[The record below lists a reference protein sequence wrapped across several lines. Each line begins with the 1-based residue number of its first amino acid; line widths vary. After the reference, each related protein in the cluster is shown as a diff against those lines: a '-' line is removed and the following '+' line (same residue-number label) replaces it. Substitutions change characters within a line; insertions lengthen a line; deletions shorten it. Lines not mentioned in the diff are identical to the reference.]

1 MSGAPAI
8 GPTSR
13 PTIGVGITDL
23 SVDFATANGTHHA
36 VRNVALSVG
45 PGRILGLVGESGSG
59 KSTVALALMGLLAAN
74 ARVTTGLLQLGPD
87 RFDLARPHA
96 TATLRGRRMA
106 MIFQDPFTS
115 LNPVFSIRAHL
126 NEVLTRR
133 APELAGE
140 ARTKAAQ
147 EALAAVG
154 IDRPELRLTQYPH
167 ELSGGMRQ
175 RVVIAMALLA
185 RPDLLIA
192 DEPTTALD
200 ATVEAQVMKEICGL
214 RDRIGCS
221 IIVIT
226 HSLGL
231 VAEYCDDIAVMY
243 AGELVEQGTVPD
255 VKANP
260 GHPYTRALLA
270 CEVTIDAP
278 RPTDARE
285 SRFRMIPGDL
295 PDPMNLP
302 SGCIYRTRCE
312 IAIEDCARIV
322 PPPVAVERNAAHWA
336 RCIRVP
342 SS

>member
-1 MSGAPAI
+1 VSGAAI
-8 GPTSR
+8 SR
-13 PTIGVGITDL
+13 LG
-23 SVDFATANGTHHA
+23 VDFATKAGIHHA
-36 VRNVALSVG
+36 VRDVSLSAG

-74 ARVTTGLLQLGPD
+74 ARVVAGELQLGAD
-87 RFDLARPHA
+87 RFDLSKVHS
-96 TATLRGRRMA
+96 TAALRGRRMA
-106 MIFQDPFTS
+106 MIFQDPFAS

-133 APELAGE
+133 SPELDGDG
-140 ARTKAAQ
+140 RQKAAV
-147 EALAAVG
+147 EALAVVG

-175 RVVIAMALLA
+175 RVAIAMALLA

-200 ATVEAQVMKEICGL
+200 ATVEAQVMAEICAL

-221 IIVIT
+221 ILLIT

-231 VAEYCDDIAVMY
+231 VAQYCDDIAVMY
-243 AGELVEQGTVPD
+243 AGELVEQGSVAR
-255 VKANP
+255 VAANP

-278 RPTDARE
+278 RGSDARRN
-285 SRFRMIPGDL
+285 RFRMIPGDL

-302 SGCIYRTRCE
+302 SGCIYRPRCD
-312 IAIEDCARIV
+312 IAIADCARIV
-322 PPPVAVERNAAHWA
+322 PPPIQVGIEADHTA
-336 RCIRVP
+336 RCIRVNER
-342 SS
+342 

>member
-1 MSGAPAI
+1 MSGAAI
-8 GPTSR
+8 AGL
-13 PTIGVGITDL
+13 G
-23 SVDFATANGTHHA
+23 VDFATKAGIHHA
-36 VRNVALSVG
+36 VRDVNLAAG
-45 PGRILGLVGESGSG
+45 PGRIMGLVGESGSG

-74 ARVTTGLLQLGPD
+74 ARVTSGTLQLGAD
-87 RFDLARPHA
+87 RFDLAQPEA
-96 TATLRGRRMA
+96 TASLRGRRMA
-106 MIFQDPFTS
+106 MIFQDPFAS
-115 LNPVFSIRAHL
+115 LNPVFPVRAHL
-126 NEVLTRR
+126 NEVLQRR

-140 ARTKAAQ
+140 SKRQAAVD
-147 EALAAVG
+147 ALAAVG

-175 RVVIAMALLA
+175 RVAIAMALLA

-200 ATVEAQVMKEICGL
+200 ATVEAQVMKEVCAL

-221 IIVIT
+221 ILLIT

-243 AGELVEQGTVPD
+243 AGELVEQGTVAEVAGD
-255 VKANP
+255 P

-278 RPTDARE
+278 RSPDARQ

-295 PDPMNLP
+295 PDPLNPP
-302 SGCIYRTRCE
+302 SGCIYRTRCD
-312 IAIEDCARIV
+312 IAIAECAKIV
-322 PPPVAVERNAAHWA
+322 PPPIQIRKGSGQWA
-336 RCIRVP
+336 RCIRVEP
-342 SS
+342 R

>member
-1 MSGAPAI
+1 MSGASI
-8 GPTSR
+8 GNL
-13 PTIGVGITDL
+13 V
-23 SVDFATANGTHHA
+23 VDFATKAGVHHA
-36 VRNVALSVG
+36 VRDVSLNAG

-74 ARVTTGLLQLGPD
+74 ARVAAGTLRLGAET
-87 RFDLARPHA
+87 FDLARPDA
-96 TATLRGRRMA
+96 TAALRGRRMA
-106 MIFQDPFTS
+106 MIFQDPFSS
-115 LNPVFSIRAHL
+115 LNPVFSIGAHL

-133 APELAGE
+133 SPQLDGDG
-140 ARTKAAQ
+140 RRKAAT
-147 EALAAVG
+147 EALAVVG

-175 RVVIAMALLA
+175 RVAIAMALLA

-200 ATVEAQVMKEICGL
+200 ATVEAQVMAEICAL

-221 IIVIT
+221 ILLIT

-231 VAEYCDDIAVMY
+231 VAQYCDDIAVMY
-243 AGELVEQGTVPD
+243 AGELVEQGSVAR
-255 VKANP
+255 VAANP

-278 RPTDARE
+278 RGPDARRN
-285 SRFRMIPGDL
+285 RFRMIPGDL

-302 SGCIYRTRCE
+302 SGCIYRPRCD
-312 IAIEDCARIV
+312 IAIADCARIV
-322 PPPVAVERNAAHWA
+322 PPPVPVGDEAGHTA
-336 RCIRVP
+336 RCIRVNER
-342 SS
+342 

>member
-1 MSGAPAI
+1 MSGAVI
-8 GPTSR
+8 SNLT
-13 PTIGVGITDL
+13 
-23 SVDFATANGTHHA
+23 VDFATRAGLHHA
-36 VRNVALSVG
+36 VRAINLAAG

-74 ARVTTGLLQLGPD
+74 ARVTAGTLQLGGD
-87 RFDLARPHA
+87 NFDLAQRDA
-96 TATLRGRRMA
+96 TAELRGRRMA
-106 MIFQDPFTS
+106 MIFQDPFAS
-115 LNPVFSIRAHL
+115 LNPVFTIRAHL
-126 NEVLTRR
+126 SEVLARR

-140 ARTKAAQ
+140 ARQQAAGD
-147 EALAAVG
+147 ALAAVG
-154 IDRPELRLTQYPH
+154 IDRPAVRLTQYPH

-175 RVVIAMALLA
+175 RVAIAMALLA

-200 ATVEAQVMKEICGL
+200 ATIEAQVMKEICGL

-221 IIVIT
+221 ILIIT

-243 AGELVEQGTVPD
+243 AGELVEQGSVHAVT
-255 VKANP
+255 ANP

-278 RPTDARE
+278 RGADARQN
-285 SRFRMIPGDL
+285 RFRMIPGEL
-295 PDPMNLP
+295 PDPFDPP
-302 SGCIYRTRCE
+302 SGCIYRTRCD

-322 PPPVAVERNAAHWA
+322 PPPVEVGGNRDHWA
-336 RCIRVP
+336 RCIRVG
-342 SS
+342 SR

>member
-1 MSGAPAI
+1 MSGVAVSGLNI
-8 GPTSR
+8 
-13 PTIGVGITDL
+13 
-23 SVDFATANGTHHA
+23 DFATKAGIHHA
-36 VRNVALSVG
+36 VRNVTLATG

-74 ARVTTGLLQLGPD
+74 TRVTSGTMQLGAD
-87 RFDLARPHA
+87 RFDLAQPQA
-96 TATLRGRRMA
+96 TARLRGRRMA
-106 MIFQDPFTS
+106 MIFQDPFAS

-126 NEVLTRR
+126 NEVLSRR
-133 APELAGE
+133 SPELAAD
-140 ARTKAAQ
+140 ARRQAAVN
-147 EALAAVG
+147 ALAAVG
-154 IDRPELRLTQYPH
+154 IDRPEVRLTQYPH

-175 RVVIAMALLA
+175 RVAIAMALLA

-221 IIVIT
+221 ILVIT

-243 AGELVEQGTVPD
+243 AGELVERGSVKD
-255 VKANP
+255 VAAKP

-278 RPTDARE
+278 RGADARQN
-285 SRFRMIPGDL
+285 RFKMIPGDL
-295 PDPMNLP
+295 PDPFSLP
-302 SGCIYRTRCE
+302 SGCIYRTRCD
-312 IAIEDCARIV
+312 IAIADCARIV
-322 PPPVAVERNAAHWA
+322 PPPIELDAAHWA
-336 RCIRVP
+336 RCIRVG
-342 SS
+342 SR

>member
-1 MSGAPAI
+1 MSGA
-8 GPTSR
+8 
-13 PTIGVGITDL
+13 TITGL
-23 SVDFATANGTHHA
+23 AVDFATKGGIHHA
-36 VRNVALSVG
+36 VRNVDLHAG
-45 PGRILGLVGESGSG
+45 PKRILGLVGESGSG
-59 KSTVALALMGLLAAN
+59 KSTIALALMGLLAAN
-74 ARVTTGLLQLGPD
+74 ARVTSGTLELGAD
-87 RFDLARPHA
+87 RFDLAQPQA
-96 TATLRGRRMA
+96 TAALRGRRMA
-106 MIFQDPFTS
+106 MIFQDPFAS

-126 NEVLTRR
+126 NEVLARRSSELTGEAQRR
-133 APELAGE
+133 AAID
-140 ARTKAAQ
+140 
-147 EALAAVG
+147 ALSAVG
-154 IDRPELRLTQYPH
+154 IDRPEIRLTQYPH

-175 RVVIAMALLA
+175 RVAIAMALLA

-221 IIVIT
+221 IIIIT

-243 AGELVEQGTVPD
+243 AGELVEQGRVAAVARD
-255 VKANP
+255 P

-278 RPTDARE
+278 RGADARRN
-285 SRFRMIPGDL
+285 RFRMIPGDL

-312 IAIEDCARIV
+312 IAIADCARIV
-322 PPPVAVERNAAHWA
+322 PPPITVGAEPDHWA
-336 RCIRVP
+336 RCIRVEAR
-342 SS
+342 